1 MEVKKTSKIPFTIIH
16 VLNNLIIHFTKHT
29 NVIFKTD
36 DFLKSYQIITKF
48 SFNVMKSNFSKNY
61 NKIKVIFNIWYFVH
75 IYILFVFSNLLYFT
89 FFNFKIFLF
98 KKKVLNWWFH
108 FQISLKR
115 IIIINKKKKKVMG
128 LDIFAWLQS
137 GNLGRLEEYPLLSTR
152 VWAQNW

>member
-61 NKIKVIFNIWYFVH
+61 NKIKVIFNI
-75 IYILFVFSNLLYFT
+75 
-89 FFNFKIFLF
+89 
-98 KKKVLNWWFH
+98 
-108 FQISLKR
+108 
-115 IIIINKKKKKVMG
+115 
-128 LDIFAWLQS
+128 
-137 GNLGRLEEYPLLSTR
+137 
-152 VWAQNW
+152 